1 MSKQVL
7 AHSTPTATEQCAV
20 STAPVTMRVRANSAP
35 SVADHSALP
44 AKGVRVT
51 HLGEKNTQAKFVM
64 MTHRQRRALH
74 VIVSPTEPIDVD
86 SYKVKE
92 DNRSNPPPWIAE
104 LHLTSLDKEILLS
117 TAAWLN
123 DDIINASQTLLKKA
137 NPVMTGLQD
146 VSLDLTLNFTVESH
160 EFIQILHNGRGHWLV
175 VSTVGVEHPEVQVF
189 DSLYSSSSTSV
200 KTQVAALLATDRPSI
215 SMSFMDVQMQS
226 GSSDCGIFAIAF
238 ATALVFGRRPGEFFL
253 VSKTCEATSS
263 NAWSTE
269 A

>member
-1 MSKQVL
+1 
-7 AHSTPTATEQCAV
+7 
-20 STAPVTMRVRANSAP
+20 
-35 SVADHSALP
+35 
-44 AKGVRVT
+44 
-51 HLGEKNTQAKFVM
+51 
-64 MTHRQRRALH
+64 
-74 VIVSPTEPIDVD
+74 
-86 SYKVKE
+86 
-92 DNRSNPPPWIAE
+92 
-104 LHLTSLDKEILLS
+104 
-117 TAAWLN
+117 
-123 DDIINASQTLLKKA
+123 
-137 NPVMTGLQD
+137 MTGLQD
-146 VSLDLTLNFTVESH
+146 VSLGLTLHFTVESH
-160 EFIQILHNGRGHWLV
+160 EFVQILHNGRGHWLV

-238 ATALVFGRRPGEFFL
+238 ATALVFGGEDQVNFVL